1 MNKTDNYGLLLFE
14 GADPVS
20 RKAFNEN
27 TGKVDEAL
35 HGHDEALAI
44 RPKMQTGS
52 WVGSTPCAAPEKYS
66 VYAASYGGTSKQ
78 VTGSLG
84 APVGSSRDIVLTLD
98 FEPSVVVVSGHM
110 EADVSWSGYLK
121 GITTTTESYYQTY
134 TAFTHSG
141 KEYLNY
147 RQVICK
153 GQPVGSAEVS
163 ARFPVIKQDYN
174 SYASLYAQSADWA
187 VSYDGGISFYSG
199 VFHMDADAKAPVPCQ
214 IPALVEFGTTDDGKH
229 TVTIKGGSSVYGTE
243 NYADIEGMTYNWAA
257 FG

>member
-14 GADPVS
+14 GADPIS

-66 VYAASYGGTSKQ
+66 VYSTSYGSTKE

-84 APVGSSRDIVLTLD
+84 IPAGSSRDIVLTLD
-98 FEPSVVVVSGHM
+98 FEPSVVMISGHM
-110 EADVSWSGYLK
+110 EADVNWSGYLK
-121 GITTTTESYYQTY
+121 GVNITTESYYQTY
-134 TAFTHSG
+134 TAFTLSG

-163 ARFPVIKQDYN
+163 ARFPAIETTYDY
-174 SYASLYAQSADWA
+174 YANLSAQSAGWA
-187 VSYDGGISFYSG
+187 VSYDGGVPYYSG
-199 VFHMDADAKAPVPCQ
+199 MFRMDTDAKAPVPCQ
-214 IPALVEFGTTDDGKH
+214 IPALVEFGTTDDGKY